1 MKGKQGSYINCQ
13 ATSTQRSILALFN
26 LVLNHWLYFLVAG
39 LFAAPGAS
47 DSESWY
53 LPSSEIGQRS
63 SIDDPG
69 DSGFSDGATPPASCD
84 DSQDSFPTSS
94 LASTSAYLN
103 PTASLVFNDSP
114 VHEFHSEAAAKQAST
129 SANSRLDSALTI
141 RAQYYEKFT
150 RLYLQA

>member
-1 MKGKQGSYINCQ
+1 MKPRI
-13 ATSTQRSILALFN
+13 ALEFARAFAKKP
-26 LVLNHWLYFLVAG
+26 YPSVAG

-94 LASTSAYLN
+94 LVTTSAYLN

-114 VHEFHSEAAAKQAST
+114 VHEYHSEAGSKQTVTST
-129 SANSRLDSALTI
+129 NSRFVDSF
-141 RAQYYEKFT
+141 EFK
-150 RLYLQA
+150 LQP